1 MKEINLEKIL
11 FKKLQQLREKHPK
24 ENYYTD
30 EMIRKSPEYE
40 YFIGVMKDACQ
51 QVLELAAESAKI
63 ELREYEINGTYT
75 SESLGQEIMIDEPNN
90 YIGIDKQSILDVIN
104 QVK

>member
-1 MKEINLEKIL
+1 MKEINIYEII
-11 FKKLQQLREKHPK
+11 KKHS
-24 ENYYTD
+24 NICFDDYD
-30 EMIRKSPEYE
+30 
-40 YFIGVMKDACQ
+40 GVEEAIKDACQ
-51 QVLELAAESAKI
+51 QVLELAAENAKI

-75 SESLGQEIMIDEPNN
+75 SESLGQEIMIEEPNN